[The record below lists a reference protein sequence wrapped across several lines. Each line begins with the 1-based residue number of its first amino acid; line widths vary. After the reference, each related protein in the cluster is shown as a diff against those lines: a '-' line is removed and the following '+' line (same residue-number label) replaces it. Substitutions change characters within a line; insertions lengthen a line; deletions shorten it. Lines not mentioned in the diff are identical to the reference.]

1 MKKDNAIKS
10 SIKKYKVL
18 LIILI
23 VTLAVIIG
31 LIIHRTM
38 QYNAVEEQAQSILDA
53 MAQIKVLDGN
63 ELEVA
68 VENTKMNG
76 HQVIGSI
83 KIDSAGI
90 EYPILDVTTEETLN
104 LSITKLA
111 GPDLNTN
118 GNVTLAG
125 HNNRNGKMFSKLP
138 YVKIGDS
145 IEITDMK
152 NHTVKYEVY
161 KIYTVDPTDISCT
174 YTADPNRKEITL
186 VTCTLVAIKR
196 IVVKASEI

>member
-1 MKKDNAIKS
+1 MRKDNAIKI
-10 SIKKYKVL
+10 SIKKYRVI
-18 LIILI
+18 LIILLI
-23 VTLAVIIG
+23 TLIIIIG
-31 LIIHRTM
+31 LIINRTIK
-38 QYNAVEEQAQSILDA
+38 YNSAEEQAQNILTA
-53 MAQIKVLDGN
+53 MSEIKVLDGN

-83 KIDSAGI
+83 KIESVGL
-90 EYPILDVTTEETLN
+90 EYPILDETNEETLN
-104 LSITKLA
+104 LAITKLS

-125 HNNRNGKMFSKLP
+125 HNNRNGKLFSKLP
-138 YVKIGDS
+138 SVKVGDV

-152 NHTVKYEVY
+152 NNTVKYEVY
-161 KIYTVDPTDISCT
+161 KIYTVEPTDITCT
-174 YTADPNRKEITL
+174 YTTDPNKKEITL
-186 VTCTLVAIKR
+186 ITCTLGAIKR

>member
-1 MKKDNAIKS
+1 MKKDNAIKT
-10 SIKKYKVL
+10 SIKKYKIL
-18 LIILI
+18 LIVLVIG
-23 VTLAVIIG
+23 LAVIVG
-31 LIIHRTM
+31 LMINRTVK
-38 QYNAVEEQAQSILDA
+38 YNSAEKEAQNILTA
-53 MAQIKVLDGN
+53 MSEIKVLDGN
-63 ELEVA
+63 EQNVA
-68 VENTKMNG
+68 VENMKMDG

-83 KIDSAGI
+83 KIDSVGI

-104 LSITKLA
+104 LSITKLS

-125 HNNRNGKMFSKLP
+125 HNNRNGKLFSKLP
-138 YVKIGDS
+138 NVKIGDV

-152 NHTVKYEVY
+152 NNTVQYKVY

-174 YTADPNRKEITL
+174 NTTDPNKKEITL
-186 VTCTLVAIKR
+186 ITCTLGAIKR